1 MPTEA
6 VRDPHAALALSIT
19 NRRRCGSRGGERVAC
34 DATTIHSPSR
44 RMNKS
49 VNRSTT
55 VSAGSE
61 ALVAVVWPVTTA
73 ASPNVGTQKAGDTLG

>member
-1 MPTEA
+1 M
-6 VRDPHAALALSIT
+6 
-19 NRRRCGSRGGERVAC
+19 AC